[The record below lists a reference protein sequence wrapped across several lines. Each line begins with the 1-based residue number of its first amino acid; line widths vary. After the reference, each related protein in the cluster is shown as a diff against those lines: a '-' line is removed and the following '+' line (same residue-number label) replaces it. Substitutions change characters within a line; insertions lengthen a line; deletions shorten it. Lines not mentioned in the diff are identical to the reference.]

1 MNMKKCEGKK
11 VNGEKSDS
19 VNMIKK
25 RRFRLK
31 SQQLIPLSFLVAIMI
46 GTALLKL
53 PIATVEG
60 ESTSL
65 LTALFTAVTSLCVT
79 GLVVVDTYAHWT
91 LFGKIVILIMI
102 QIGGLGI
109 IAVTSALMLMFR
121 KKVSIGQQLMILD
134 SFNLNTLSGVMHF
147 LVKVFTGTLLVE
159 GMGAI
164 LYMFV
169 FIPQFGTLRG
179 IWYSC
184 FTSVSAFCNAGID
197 IIGPNSLIE
206 YNHNY
211 PVMITT
217 MLLIVLGGLG
227 YVVWFDI
234 NSGIDRGMKCR
245 YPVRTVFKRLGE
257 HTKLVINLTLV
268 LIGFGSICVFIM
280 EYHNP
285 LTIGN
290 MSIGDKVLNSLFQ
303 SVTFRT
309 AGFAAVPQQAL
320 KDETCMVGLFLMFI
334 GGSPI
339 GTAGGVKT
347 VTMFVVLLN
356 AVAFIRSRN
365 ESVVFGKKIPLD
377 LIRKATAIVTVSFV
391 TSFIL
396 MILLM
401 MTGNVNLVDASYEI
415 FSATATVGLS
425 RNLTS
430 TLNESGKIIVIIG
443 MYLGRIGPI
452 SMGMFFSSG
461 KEQKNKIR
469 FAQGQYFVG

>member
-1 MNMKKCEGKK
+1 MKSEKK
-11 VNGEKSDS
+11 VSRGE
-19 VNMIKK
+19 IKK
-25 RRFRLK
+25 RKFRLK
-31 SQQLIPLSFLVAIMI
+31 SQQLIPISFLIAILI
-46 GTALLKL
+46 GTVLLKL
-53 PIATVEG
+53 PIATAEG
-60 ESTSL
+60 EHTSV

-91 LFGKIVILIMI
+91 LFGKIIILLMI

-109 IAVTSALMLMFR
+109 IAVTSALMLMFG
-121 KKVSIGQQLMILD
+121 KKISIGQQLMIHD

-147 LVKVFTGTLLVE
+147 LVKVFEGTLMVE
-159 GMGAI
+159 GLGAL
-164 LYMFV
+164 LYMIV
-169 FIPQFGTLRG
+169 FIPQFGAAKG
-179 IWYSC
+179 IWFSC

-197 IIGPNSLIE
+197 IIGPNSLMG
-206 YNHNY
+206 YNNNY

-217 MLLIVLGGLG
+217 MLLIILGGLG

-234 NSGIDRGMKCR
+234 SSGIKNGVKKDFSL
-245 YPVRTVFKRLGE
+245 YTILKRLGE
-257 HTKLVINLTLV
+257 HTKLVINMTLV
-268 LIGFGSICVFIM
+268 LIFFGAVCVFIM

-290 MSIGDKVLNSLFQ
+290 MSVGGKILNSVFQ

-309 AGFAAVPQQAL
+309 AGFAAVPQQSL
-320 KDETCMVGLFLMFI
+320 KDETCMLGLFLMFI

-347 VTMFVVLLN
+347 VTMFIVMLN
-356 AVAFIRSRN
+356 AVSFIRNRSEN
-365 ESVVFGKKIPLD
+365 VVFEKKIALE

-391 TSFIL
+391 TSFVL

-430 TLNESGKIIVIIG
+430 SLNVSGRIIVIIG